1 MSAEI
6 LRLRLRMTKGEGMTR
21 GEGMTKSVFEI
32 VLLNIVKKGI

>member
-1 MSAEI
+1 
-6 LRLRLRMTKGEGMTR
+6 MTKGEEMTR